1 MNNRPLISVVVAA
14 YNEEEYLPRCLTAVT
29 SQNFPKEEYEIV
41 VVDNNSTDKTAEIA
55 KSFGARVIREEK
67 QGNTYAISR
76 GMNEAKGEIIANTDA
91 DTVVAPDWLNRI
103 KEIFN
108 DPKVVAAT
116 GTANMDTGNRFFNW
130 LSGDFYEG
138 FLKFNFLLGKTHIT
152 GFNMVVRKSAFEKI
166 GGINEKF
173 TMSSDVDLG
182 LRMGKVGK
190 VVLSSKLKATT
201 SVRRWESSPLSTL
214 FAYFKSYIYVVWLRK
229 PPPVKQNVVR

>member
-55 KSFGARVIREEK
+55 KSFGARVIKEEK

-76 GMNEAKGEIIANTDA
+76 GMNEARGEIIANTDA

>member
-91 DTVVAPDWLNRI
+91 DTVVAPDWLSRI
-103 KEIFN
+103 KEIFE

-152 GFNMVVRKSAFEKI
+152 GFNMVVRRSAFEKI

>member
-103 KEIFN
+103 KEIFE

-152 GFNMVVRKSAFEKI
+152 GFNMVVRRSAFEKI